1 MQHVSPSS
9 EPIPTFAQSSVF
21 VSPPLPPHI
30 AEISDSASSAAEKL
44 FFGVVDTLKAKNP
57 KAWATETPGD
67 ESSSGDRFVELK
79 IPMWPSLEGLG
90 GEEEEED

>member
-1 MQHVSPSS
+1 MQNVSQSS
-9 EPIPTFAQSSVF
+9 ELIPSFAQSSVF
-21 VSPPLPPHI
+21 VSPPLPPHL
-30 AEISDSASSAAEKL
+30 AGISDSASSVAEKL

-57 KAWATETPGD
+57 KAWATETSGD

-79 IPMWPSLEGLG
+79 IPMWPSLEGM